1 MSINLP
7 AVIQSLG
14 GLLQPVQAP
23 PLVNYDPGLV
33 KKFVICLSK
42 DLPSE
47 ELQLLQY
54 YGRTISY
61 DHDICN
67 NIDLS
72 TIDFSYFLLDLR
84 EANDRTYF
92 QKIITPNIQMFH
104 LILYK
109 YEFQGDNGISF
120 DVERSE
126 LPKKQMNSNIFNGL
140 LLQSEIQKPNCLFSL
155 MKALVCNSENK
166 K

>member
-104 LILYK
+104 LFWQNSGCCIMPIMLKIMLPRLYQK
-109 YEFQGDNGISF
+109 MVDRIK
-120 DVERSE
+120 VEMST
-126 LPKKQMNSNIFNGL
+126 L
-140 LLQSEIQKPNCLFSL
+140 
-155 MKALVCNSENK
+155 
-166 K
+166 